1 MISNQLSFLTSSWFP
16 SRCFIC
22 RHLLHVDEQSI
33 CQVCLQSLPRAHT
46 AELTKLYVLGA
57 LIDADF
63 VSALIFTDPVN
74 TICYGL
80 KYGDHPR
87 LGGAMGHHVLGPF
100 LVKHL
105 KSAHRTTSTIVLIP
119 MPISKRRRFQRG
131 YNQCH
136 SISKGCQKALAKA
149 EIHGVVLP
157 LLKKEIHRKSQVNFS
172 AIDRWSNISNSLRV
186 RKKKQ
191 RIPKD
196 ALLVVIDDTVTTG
209 SSLFH
214 AGETLR
220 KNYPENALVLASLAV
235 EI

>member
-16 SRCFIC
+16 SRCFVC
-22 RHLLHVDEQSI
+22 RHVLNLKEQSI
-33 CQVCLQSLPRAHT
+33 CQICLKSLPRAHST
-46 AELTKLYVLGA
+46 ELTKLQVLGS
-57 LIDADF
+57 LIHADF
-63 VSALIFTDPVN
+63 ISALIFADPVN

-87 LGGAMGHHVLGPF
+87 LGRAMGLNVLGPF
-100 LVKHL
+100 LVDRLNLHE
-105 KSAHRTTSTIVLIP
+105 RTTPSIVLIP

-131 YNQCH
+131 YNQCL
-136 SISKGCQKALAKA
+136 SIANGCKKALAIA
-149 EIHGVVLP
+149 GIQSMVLP
-157 LLKKEIHRKSQVNFS
+157 LLKKEQHRRSQVHFS
-172 AIDRWSNISNSLRV
+172 TIERWTNTSNSLRV

-220 KNYPENALVLASLAV
+220 KHYPEKVLVLASLAV
-235 EI
+235 EV

>member
-87 LGGAMGHHVLGPF
+87 LGGTMGHHVLGPF

-105 KSAHRTTSTIVLIP
+105 KSTHRTTSTIVLIP

-131 YNQCH
+131 YN
-136 SISKGCQKALAKA
+136 SMLFYFKRLSKSSRKCRNSWRCTSSF
-149 EIHGVVLP
+149 
-157 LLKKEIHRKSQVNFS
+157 KER
-172 AIDRWSNISNSLRV
+172 
-186 RKKKQ
+186 
-191 RIPKD
+191 
-196 ALLVVIDDTVTTG
+196 DTPQESG
-209 SSLFH
+209 
-214 AGETLR
+214 
-220 KNYPENALVLASLAV
+220 
-235 EI
+235 

>member
-1 MISNQLSFLTSSWFP
+1 MISYQLSFLTSSWFP

-22 RHLLHVDEQSI
+22 RHLLNIVEQSI

-46 AELTKLYVLGA
+46 AELTKLYILGS

-100 LVKHL
+100 LVEHL
-105 KSAHRTTSTIVLIP
+105 KSRHRTTSTIVLIP

-136 SISKGCQKALAKA
+136 SISKGCQKALASA
-149 EIHGVVLP
+149 GIHSVVLP
-157 LLKKEIHRKSQVNFS
+157 LLRKEKHRKSQVHFS

-220 KNYPENALVLASLAV
+220 ENYPETLLVLASLAV
-235 EI
+235 EV